1 MILRAPAE
9 WLNSS
14 QTRWYL
20 VFCAA
25 TRQHWWDRLF
35 RIRRGWSHVYA
46 LRWDGYNWLLFNPH
60 SAYTDVQVMSPT
72 TEKALYALVEPGA
85 AVLEV
90 EAYRRERLRGRWWVG
105 PMTCVEQVKALLG
118 LPVHTVWTPYQLYC
132 HLLREYPWREHETEN
147 TGTDR
152 NRGRTGEA
160 PAARARRID
169 AREKPAR

>member
-46 LRWDGYNWLLFNPH
+46 LRWDGYNWLLFNPAFGLH
-60 SAYTDVQVMSPT
+60 RRAGDVANDRESIVCSG
-72 TEKALYALVEPGA
+72 GA
-85 AVLEV
+85 GRGCLEV

-105 PMTCVEQVKALLG
+105 PMTCVEQIKALLG

-152 NRGRTGEA
+152 NRGRTREA